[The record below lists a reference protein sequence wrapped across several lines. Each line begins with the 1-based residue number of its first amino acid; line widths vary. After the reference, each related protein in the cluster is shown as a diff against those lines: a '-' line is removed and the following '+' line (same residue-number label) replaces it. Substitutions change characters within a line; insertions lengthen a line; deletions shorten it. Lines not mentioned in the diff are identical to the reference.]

1 MDIPTGVIRPPPMPC
16 TIRNTTNCCTDA
28 ASPHAADAIV
38 KSPTDSR
45 NTSRAPNRSP
55 SHPATG
61 IATATATRKPMFT
74 VAVSSTGTPKSAAMV
89 GNATLTTVASM
100 MLMNMAATKTV
111 ATAVLGLIR
120 AITSGG
126 PGEGSGGEG
135 CAHPHFTTSDLIPA
149 VRPPAVDVPP
159 TMEAARPVGPW
170 VIILARVSRVGP
182 RQAMSQQTRRPGRP
196 LTSTRRSFLM
206 TELDLGSSAG
216 SPARPGT
223 PTSTALVLTPPAPV
237 QVVKPEQAA
246 GAVPV
251 PEGRQAELQTRASAF
266 AIELAAL
273 DVRSPE
279 FAKKVES
286 ITALGD
292 REMRESSNVSSRM
305 LERPAAAVSAAKGRG
320 GNDAQTRVAS
330 TLSDLRLQITELDP
344 NRADLTGI
352 KKVLKWIPGGNKI
365 DSYFAKYQSAQSH
378 LDAIVRALASGKDE
392 LGKDNASIEV
402 EKANM
407 WTLMGKL
414 GEYNELASALDTA
427 VEDQVRIL
435 EGQGRTE
442 DANTLRADALFPIR
456 QRRQDIM
463 TQMAVAV
470 QGYMALD
477 LIRKNNLELMRGVD
491 RAQTTT
497 IAALRTAVIVS
508 QALARQKLVLDQI
521 TGLNA
526 ATGDLIQRTSEQ
538 LKIQG
543 AQINEQA
550 ASATVSVEKL
560 QAAFDNVFQT
570 MDAVDTFRAQ
580 AVDSMALTV
589 NALQGQIERAQPYLE
604 RVRRNELGS
613 S

>member
-1 MDIPTGVIRPPPMPC
+1 M
-16 TIRNTTNCCTDA
+16 TD
-28 ASPHAADAIV
+28 
-38 KSPTDSR
+38 
-45 NTSRAPNRSP
+45 
-55 SHPATG
+55 
-61 IATATATRKPMFT
+61 
-74 VAVSSTGTPKSAAMV
+74 
-89 GNATLTTVASM
+89 
-100 MLMNMAATKTV
+100 
-111 ATAVLGLIR
+111 
-120 AITSGG
+120 
-126 PGEGSGGEG
+126 
-135 CAHPHFTTSDLIPA
+135 
-149 VRPPAVDVPP
+149 
-159 TMEAARPVGPW
+159 
-170 VIILARVSRVGP
+170 
-182 RQAMSQQTRRPGRP
+182 
-196 LTSTRRSFLM
+196 
-206 TELDLGSSAG
+206 LDLGSGGPAAAG
-216 SPARPGT
+216 RPAAAP
-223 PTSTALVLTPPAPV
+223 STALVLTPPAPV
-237 QVVKPEQAA
+237 QVVAPEQAA

-251 PEGRQAELQTRASAF
+251 ADPRKAELQSRAAAF
-266 AIELAAL
+266 AMELAGM

-279 FAKKVES
+279 FTKKVES
-286 ITALGD
+286 ISALGD
-292 REMRESSNVSSRM
+292 REMRESANVSSRM
-305 LERPAAAVSAAKGRG
+305 LDRPAAAIGKGAG
-320 GNDAQTRVAS
+320 KDAQTRVAG
-330 TLSDLRLQITELDP
+330 TLSELRVQITDLDP

-414 GEYNELASALDTA
+414 GEYNELADALDKA
-427 VEDQVRIL
+427 VEDQVNIL
-435 EGQGRTE
+435 ESSGRTE
-442 DANTLRADALFPIR
+442 DANTLKSDALFPIR

-543 AQINEQA
+543 AQINQQA

-560 QAAFDNVFQT
+560 QAAFENVFQT

-580 AVDSMALTV
+580 AVDSMAQTV

-604 RVRRNELGS
+604 RVRRGEIGS
-613 S
+613 GE

>member
-1 MDIPTGVIRPPPMPC
+1 M
-16 TIRNTTNCCTDA
+16 TD
-28 ASPHAADAIV
+28 
-38 KSPTDSR
+38 
-45 NTSRAPNRSP
+45 
-55 SHPATG
+55 
-61 IATATATRKPMFT
+61 
-74 VAVSSTGTPKSAAMV
+74 
-89 GNATLTTVASM
+89 
-100 MLMNMAATKTV
+100 
-111 ATAVLGLIR
+111 
-120 AITSGG
+120 
-126 PGEGSGGEG
+126 
-135 CAHPHFTTSDLIPA
+135 
-149 VRPPAVDVPP
+149 
-159 TMEAARPVGPW
+159 
-170 VIILARVSRVGP
+170 
-182 RQAMSQQTRRPGRP
+182 
-196 LTSTRRSFLM
+196 
-206 TELDLGSSAG
+206 LDLGSSAA
-216 SPARPGT
+216 SPARPSGT
-223 PTSTALVLTPPAPV
+223 PTSGALVLTPPAPV

-292 REMRESSNVSSRM
+292 REMRESANVSSRM

-402 EKANM
+402 EKAHM

-414 GEYNELASALDTA
+414 GEYNELATALDVA

-442 DANTLRADALFPIR
+442 DANTLRSDALFPIR

-604 RVRRNELGS
+604 RVRRGELGS